1 MDRQRLYNLLGVGE
15 EDDLT
20 NEELGALVKER
31 LILSRRNPGSL
42 SGEDDEFLREVRK
55 QLKDEVTDKGDKKSS
70 KKFTSKFLGLKPKDG
85 AVSVGQKL
93 LTGSK
98 EQKQAEEEQKE
109 DFVTKM
115 SEALFGVAAS
125 LNGINKSLMF
135 LLGMEKSAAQAEK
148 TSAIVLARKQ
158 QEQKA
163 KRTDKKEEEK
173 EKAEMPKI
181 PFMEKIKR
189 FLTNVA
195 LGSLAAWLSKP
206 ENKSKIDYIFNFL
219 EEHGGKIL
227 TALVALLALDIALKI
242 GTAIFAIRAAVLA
255 AKNLLFRPKPTP
267 DVPTTPGTSTPKP
280 PKSGSLQGSGA
291 APKPRPG
298 AGTILGPKGKPI
310 GGSGVGSYRG
320 GTPARAPS
328 IPRPGQGITPRTPIV
343 PGAPKIKP
351 GATMVAG
358 MIIDPIFNSLIQK
371 PLEDAIQQDALNRR
385 LNDFK
390 KLTPEEQLEALKR
403 LEEQIQEDQDYVL
416 NDPRHAAER
425 VIALGGTTSSERK
438 IQFGYKLYQA
448 GAEIYNNNQSQLPQ
462 SEVDSSS
469 VSAMSQETPLTPDQ
483 DQQKKEVNHL
493 GATPP
498 PFTEPTA
505 EELKPE
511 LKPEKPTD
519 TTPEFQQ
526 LMQNKPVAPETQK
539 ILEGLFPPQKV
550 SSVSQYGDLQT
561 ALGTG
566 NYNTAGSS
574 ASQEDA
580 PVFSPVDPNNINV
593 AMVSGIYNSP
603 VAV

>member
-1 MDRQRLYNLLGVGE
+1 
-15 EDDLT
+15 
-20 NEELGALVKER
+20 
-31 LILSRRNPGSL
+31 
-42 SGEDDEFLREVRK
+42 
-55 QLKDEVTDKGDKKSS
+55 
-70 KKFTSKFLGLKPKDG
+70 
-85 AVSVGQKL
+85 
-93 LTGSK
+93 
-98 EQKQAEEEQKE
+98 
-109 DFVTKM
+109 
-115 SEALFGVAAS
+115 
-125 LNGINKSLMF
+125 
-135 LLGMEKSAAQAEK
+135 MEKSAAQAEK

-310 GGSGVGSYRG
+310 GGGGVGSYRG

-351 GATMVAG
+351 GATMVAS

-371 PLEDAIQQDALNRR
+371 PLEDAVQQDALNRR

-469 VSAMSQETPLTPDQ
+469 VSAMSQETPETSLTPDQ
-483 DQQKKEVNHL
+483 QEGEDVHL
-493 GATPP
+493 NTEPP
-498 PFTEPTA
+498 PFQTPAPA
-505 EELKPE
+505 ELQKKDEKQTQEESLSMYDNLRKSMLENDKKQQEL
-511 LKPEKPTD
+511 LKS
-519 TTPEFQQ
+519 
-526 LMQNKPVAPETQK
+526 
-539 ILEGLFPPQKV
+539 LEPPQKV
-550 SSVSQYGDLQT
+550 SSMQRYQQQLAAAKNMS
-561 ALGTG
+561 
-566 NYNTAGSS
+566 GSS
-574 ASQEDA
+574 GSQAEVPA
-580 PVFSPVDPNNINV
+580 FSPVDPNNLNV
-593 AMVSGIYNSP
+593 SITAGIYNAP
-603 VAV
+603 VMV